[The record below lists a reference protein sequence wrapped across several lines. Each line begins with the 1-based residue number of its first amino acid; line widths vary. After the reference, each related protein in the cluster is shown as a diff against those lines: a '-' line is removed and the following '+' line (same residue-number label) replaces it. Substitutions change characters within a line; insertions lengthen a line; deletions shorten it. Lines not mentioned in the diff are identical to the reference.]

1 MTLLSPK
8 LVGQFTHLNGAFIGT
23 ASIHFCHVDALFIL
37 PWLVEALRCRKQ
49 KDRNLKELLAVQ
61 QFHGQSGQ
69 PQKRVEGM
77 DRQKQTGV
85 WS

>member
-8 LVGQFTHLNGAFIGT
+8 LAGQFTHLNVAFIGM